1 MNITTV
7 GIDLA
12 KNVFSVHGV
21 DAHGKAV
28 LKKTLSRGK
37 LLECFA
43 NLPPCLAGMEAC
55 SGAHHWARQLRTL
68 GHDARIIAPRF
79 VIPYRKSGKNDGNDA
94 EAICEAVSRPAMR
107 FVPVKS
113 VEQQAVLSLHRIR
126 SAVVAERTAQIN
138 QLRGLLSEFGLVMP
152 KGRYPAQHHIPD
164 ILEDGENG
172 LPGLVR
178 RLLDDIYRRIQTLN
192 QQILAYDREIENLAR
207 HSEPARRLMT
217 LPGIGAVTAT
227 ALVASIAEPKQFE
240 NGRQLAA
247 WLGLVPRQY
256 STGGKTR
263 LGRITK
269 QGDKY
274 LRTLLIHGTRAVL
287 AVLKDKQ
294 DRTSCW
300 LRELIARRGYKRAAV
315 ALAAKNA
322 RIVWAM
328 LVRGEAYRITPAGQ
342 TA

>member
-1 MNITTV
+1 MNVTTV

-21 DAHGKAV
+21 DSHGKAV
-28 LKKTLSRGK
+28 LKKTVSRSK

-43 NLPPCLAGMEAC
+43 NLPPCLIGMEAC
-55 SGAHHWARQLRTL
+55 SGAHHWARALRSL

-79 VIPYRKSGKNDGNDA
+79 VIPYRKSGKN
-94 EAICEAVSRPAMR
+94 AVSRPAMR

-126 SAVVAERTAQIN
+126 STVVAERTAQIN
-138 QLRGLLSEFGLVMP
+138 QIRGLLSEFGLIMP

-164 ILEDGENG
+164 ILEDAENG
-172 LPGLVR
+172 LPSLAR
-178 RLLDDIYRRIQTLN
+178 RLLHDIYQRIQTLN
-192 QQILAYDREIENLAR
+192 QQILAYDREIESLAR
-207 HSEPARRLMT
+207 QSEPARRLMS
-217 LPGIGAVTAT
+217 LPGVGAVTAT
-227 ALVASIAEPKQFE
+227 AMVASIADPQQFH

-247 WLGLVPRQY
+247 WLGMVPRQY

-274 LRTLLIHGTRAVL
+274 LRMLLIHGARSVL
-287 AVLKDKQ
+287 AALKDDKQ
-294 DRTSCW
+294 DRISCW
-300 LRELIARRGYKRAAV
+300 LRDLVERRGYKRAAV

-322 RIVWAM
+322 RIIWAM
-328 LVRGEAYRITPAGQ
+328 LTRGEDYRTQAANPLAPA
-342 TA
+342 